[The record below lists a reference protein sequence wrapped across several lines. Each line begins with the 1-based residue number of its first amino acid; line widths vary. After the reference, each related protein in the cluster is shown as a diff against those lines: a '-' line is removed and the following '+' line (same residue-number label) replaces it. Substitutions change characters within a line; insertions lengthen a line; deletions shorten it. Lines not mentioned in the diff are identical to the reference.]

1 MSGQADLGQV
11 TAKSQNID
19 STEFLKLS
27 EMILKEFMMIL
38 CYLVVTEKTKTYS
51 IGRYLQNIRN
61 SLLLWPGMNYKI
73 PLLWKGFDG

>member
-1 MSGQADLGQV
+1 
-11 TAKSQNID
+11 
-19 STEFLKLS
+19 
-27 EMILKEFMMIL
+27 MMIL